1 MHRSQLSFQPGKRG
15 LLAAS
20 VLSLSVLSLGLWSGC
35 AEPMPPEHVA
45 AVSKM
50 QGLGAKVQF
59 EDGGLRL
66 NLAATRVEDADL
78 EHLKNIQNLKTL
90 DIRSTHITDKGLVTL
105 QAIQPLKAV
114 LLTGAAVTPE
124 GIDAFEKAR
133 PDITVTR

>member
-1 MHRSQLSFQPGKRG
+1 MHRSQLKYRPG
-15 LLAAS
+15 LLAAA
-20 VLSLSVLSLGLWSGC
+20 VQFLSVLSVGLWSGC
-35 AEPMPPEHVA
+35 AEPMPPEHLA

-66 NLAATRVEDADL
+66 NLGATRIEDADL
-78 EHLKNIQNLKTL
+78 AHLKDIKNLKTL
-90 DIRSTHITDKGLVTL
+90 DIRSTHITDKGLATL
-105 QAIQPLKAV
+105 QSINSLTAV

>member
-1 MHRSQLSFQPGKRG
+1 MHRSQLSFRPGKPG
-15 LLAAS
+15 LLAAA
-20 VLSLSVLSLGLWSGC
+20 VLSLSLLSVGLWSGC

-66 NLAATRVEDADL
+66 NLGATRIEDADL
-78 EHLKNIQNLKTL
+78 EQLKNIQNLKTL
-90 DIRSTHITDKGLVTL
+90 DIRSTHITDKGLATL
-105 QAIQPLKAV
+105 QSLKSLKAV
-114 LLTGAAVTPE
+114 LLTGAAMTPE